1 MCPLLQMDATCS
13 LVEVGSII
21 SLTLANIMLTH
32 IHTYTRMRTHMHT
45 HTGDGKVYVWD
56 MSTRDCVHCFTD
68 EGCLLGT
75 KLAVSPSGSH
85 VACGCD
91 SGVVNVYSGEQCL
104 RTGGDWSTTTTTSAS
119 TTAAAAPLMLSPY
132 PKPLKS
138 ITNLTTAIDQVCFNS
153 TGYVK
158 NETFLNP

>member
-1 MCPLLQMDATCS
+1 MNGTVRDVSFTPDGRYLLS
-13 LVEVGSII
+13 SGSEFKII
-21 SLTLANIMLTH
+21 NFTYVLANW
-32 IHTYTRMRTHMHT
+32 YVHT
-45 HTGDGKVYVWD
+45 HTHTCTGDGKVYVWD

-85 VACGCD
+85 LACGCD

-104 RTGGDWSTTTTTSAS
+104 RTGGDWSPSS
-119 TTAAAAPLMLSPY
+119 VSSTAAAPGLSPY

-138 ITNLTTAIDQVCFNS
+138 IRNLTTAIDQVCFNS
-153 TGYVK
+153 TRYV
-158 NETFLNP
+158 

>member
-1 MCPLLQMDATCS
+1 MNGTVRDVSFTPDGRYLLS
-13 LVEVGSII
+13 SGSEFKII
-21 SLTLANIMLTH
+21 HVCISQLIRSH
-32 IHTYTRMRTHMHT
+32 SHT
-45 HTGDGKVYVWD
+45 HLTCTGDGKVYVWD

-85 VACGCD
+85 LACGCD

-104 RTGGDWSTTTTTSAS
+104 RNGGDWNTSS
-119 TTAAAAPLMLSPY
+119 VSSTAAVPGLSPY

-138 ITNLTTAIDQVCFNS
+138 IRNLTTAIDQVCFNS
-153 TGYVK
+153 TRYVYK
-158 NETFLNP
+158 INMCEK